1 MEQQFKRVTLRMS
14 AEVHEWYRLR
24 SKKTGVPAA
33 SMMALALEQYVQQ
46 QNMLPLIPEIL
57 EKAREYSAK

>member
-1 MEQQFKRVTLRMS
+1 MHEEEFKRVTIRMS
-14 AEVHEWYRLR
+14 AEVHEWFRLR

-33 SMMALALEQYVQQ
+33 SMMALALEYYIQQ

-57 EKAREYSAK
+57 ERARELSK